1 MGECYLQSFKT
12 VDLEMTRMRKR
23 VAIKAVEMK

>member
-1 MGECYLQSFKT
+1 MECYLQGLKT

-23 VAIKAVEMK
+23 VVIKAIETK